1 MNPKAF
7 VVVLT
12 VAVIGIMA
20 AQLVYL
26 HNHQISP
33 PAIDGVMASN

>member
-7 VVVLT
+7 VAILF
-12 VAVIGIMA
+12 VAVVGIMA

-26 HNHQISP
+26 HNHQISA
-33 PAIDGVMASN
+33 PAIDGVMASH